1 MHYNSLETSVNNN
14 DAGGSTMGVGAQDD
28 VNVDGFGRK
37 RKLTIQERPYN
48 SLIVMPPDTR
58 CLKG

>member
-28 VNVDGFGRK
+28 ANGDGFGRK
-37 RKLTIQERPYN
+37 RKLTI
-48 SLIVMPPDTR
+48 
-58 CLKG
+58 